1 MKSKLYLL
9 LLAPVL
15 ILASCTKSTIGD
27 YNNRIVGNWQI
38 SYVERQGN
46 YGTEP
51 VYTGYEGGVF
61 YLSNNGSARFSDSY
75 GELSGSWR
83 MIPRS
88 DGYNGSNSSLEL
100 RLYDYYNDD
109 AIEWEFYAVEFSG
122 NRMIGYMNR
131 YGYEYRYEFRRY

>member
-9 LLAPVL
+9 LLVPVL
-15 ILASCTKSTIGD
+15 TLASCKKWTIAD
-27 YNNRIVGNWQI
+27 DSNRIVGNWQI

-46 YGTEP
+46 YGSEP
-51 VYTGYEGGVF
+51 VYTGYEGGEF
-61 YLSNNGSARFSDSY
+61 YFSNNGSARFSVSY
-75 GELSGSWR
+75 GEMNGSWR

-88 DGYNGSNSSLEL
+88 DGYNGGSNSLEL

-109 AIEWEFYAVEFSG
+109 AIEWEFYAVEFTG

>member
-9 LLAPVL
+9 LLVPVL
-15 ILASCTKSTIGD
+15 TLASCTKSTIAD
-27 YNNRIVGNWQI
+27 DSNRIAGNWQI

-51 VYTGYEGGVF
+51 VYTGYESGVF
-61 YLSNNGSARFSDSY
+61 YFSNNGSARFSDSY
-75 GELSGSWR
+75 GEMTGSWR
-83 MIPRS
+83 MVQRS
-88 DGYNGSNSSLEL
+88 NGYDGSNSLEL

-109 AIEWEFYAVEFSG
+109 AIEWEFYAVEFTG